1 MPGEVRGLKHGA
13 EWTKVTER
21 AVRCDWL
28 IKRRGSRCKCQG
40 GPVGTGWERLADM
53 KRVAE
58 STYTWRSKRVLHA
71 DGLGLRRKDRE
82 GVFW

>member
-1 MPGEVRGLKHGA
+1 MPGEVIGLKHGA

-58 STYTWRSKRVLHA
+58 STYTWRSRRL
-71 DGLGLRRKDRE
+71 LRAVGTKFLEKVRE
-82 GVFW
+82 GVL